1 MAKKEKQTAKKKS
14 SKKDLNE
21 ELDKQIATLRTQCKD
36 DAFFYSIIDKILSL
50 KGQIDTEAVRLIV
63 KEKDVLR
70 EYKGD
75 TFYIAI
81 TKQGALLHTYG
92 GYSVF
97 VSSRNYN
104 SLYEALAYI
113 VDDMDDAL
121 ANATEEVRKDIEND
135 MMAKIHILL
144 APTWCFSSVEA
155 TYEIATKVVH
165 ELNEL
170 AERLD
175 KMPLQEEDE
184 DANADFKEAA
194 LAAEVIGKRLEEE
207 GDGNGDN
214 D

>member
-1 MAKKEKQTAKKKS
+1 MAKKEKQTSKKNS

-21 ELDKQIATLRTQCKD
+21 ELDKQIATLKTQCKD
-36 DAFFYSIIDKILSL
+36 AAFFDSIIDRILSL

-70 EYKGD
+70 EFKGD

-81 TKQGALLHTYG
+81 TKQGALLHAYG

-121 ANATEEVRKDIEND
+121 ANATEEIRKDIEND
-135 MMAKIHILL
+135 LMAKIHILL
-144 APTWCFSSVEA
+144 APTWCFCDVEA
-155 TYEIATKVVH
+155 TYEIATKIVH

-170 AERLD
+170 DARLK

-184 DANADFKEAA
+184 EANLIFKEAA
-194 LAAEVIGKRLEEE
+194 LAADAIGRKLEEE
-207 GDGNGDN
+207 RDGNGDN

>member
-1 MAKKEKQTAKKKS
+1 MAKKEKQTEKKKS
-14 SKKDLNE
+14 SKKYLNE
-21 ELDKQIATLRTQCKD
+21 ELDKQIATLKTQCND
-36 DAFFYSIIDKILSL
+36 AAFFDSIIDKILSL

-121 ANATEEVRKDIEND
+121 ANATDEVRKAIEND

-165 ELNEL
+165 ELNAMVERAEEL
-170 AERLD
+170 
-175 KMPLQEEDE
+175 PLQEED
-184 DANADFKEAA
+184 DKANADFEDSVMAS
-194 LAAEVIGKRLEEE
+194 ESIGKRLEEE
-207 GDGNGDN
+207 RQ
-214 D
+214 

>member
-1 MAKKEKQTAKKKS
+1 MANKKEKKKS
-14 SKKDLNE
+14 TKKDLNE
-21 ELDKQIATLRTQCKD
+21 ELEKNIASLKTQCKD
-36 DAFFYSIIDKILSL
+36 AAFFDATIDRILSL

-81 TKQGALLHTYG
+81 TKRGALLHTYG

-97 VSSRNYN
+97 VSNRNYN
-104 SLYEALAYI
+104 SLYETLAYI

-121 ANATEEVRKDIEND
+121 ANATDEVRNDIEND
-135 MMAKIHILL
+135 MMAKIHIIL
-144 APTWCFSSVEA
+144 APTWCFSSIEA

-175 KMPLQEEDE
+175 KMPLQEEDK
-184 DANADFKEAA
+184 DANADFEDAVMA
-194 LAAEVIGKRLEEE
+194 SESIGKRLEEE
-207 GDGNGDN
+207 RQ
-214 D
+214 

>member
-1 MAKKEKQTAKKKS
+1 MAKKEKQTEKKKS
-14 SKKDLNE
+14 SKKYLNE
-21 ELDKQIATLRTQCKD
+21 ELDKQIATLKTQCKD
-36 DAFFYSIIDKILSL
+36 AAFFDSIIDKILSL

-81 TKQGALLHTYG
+81 TKQGVLLHTYG

-104 SLYEALAYI
+104 ILYEALAYI

-121 ANATEEVRKDIEND
+121 ANATDEVRKAIEND

-165 ELNEL
+165 ELNAMVERAEEL
-170 AERLD
+170 
-175 KMPLQEEDE
+175 PLQEED
-184 DANADFKEAA
+184 DKANADFEDAVMA
-194 LAAEVIGKRLEEE
+194 SELIGKRLEEE
-207 GDGNGDN
+207 RQ
-214 D
+214 

>member
-1 MAKKEKQTAKKKS
+1 MANKKEKKKS
-14 SKKDLNE
+14 STKKDLKE
-21 ELDKQIATLRTQCKD
+21 ELEKNISALKTQCKD
-36 DAFFYSIIDKILSL
+36 AAFFDATIDRILSL

-81 TKQGALLHTYG
+81 TKRGALLHTYG

-97 VSSRNYN
+97 VSNRNYN
-104 SLYEALAYI
+104 SLYETLAYI

-121 ANATEEVRKDIEND
+121 ANATDEVRKDIEND

-144 APTWCFSSVEA
+144 VPTWCFSSVEA

-165 ELNEL
+165 ELNAMVERVEEL
-170 AERLD
+170 A
-175 KMPLQEEDE
+175 LQDE
-184 DANADFKEAA
+184 DDKANADFEDAVMA
-194 LAAEVIGKRLEEE
+194 SESIGKQLEEE
-207 GDGNGDN
+207 NQCQ
-214 D
+214 